1 MLHLSVILN
10 CQYPELK
17 LSCSKQNKGG
27 AMFARNV
34 NVILICTSASRG
46 SIFEFNYFDSSVIYA
61 SKKCQEKG
69 WVLELRTRS
78 EHQDWMDV
86 LPFWIQTHF
95 HMSYVIYN
103 VQLSRWTMWW
113 QARLFEFIWN
123 VKGSSGNESKSHHF
137 NIKHWLFNF
146 VMSCIIFSP
155 VQMIRWR
162 RTKHAAADS
171 KLQVV
176 LQCCSRVLHT
186 CSVSS

>member
-103 VQLSRWTMWW
+103 VQLSRWAMWW
-113 QARLFEFIWN
+113 QASGKTLGIYFTASLSEVLRSWNSRQLLHISGTCPGDNSAYNWYLRLFT
-123 VKGSSGNESKSHHF
+123 
-137 NIKHWLFNF
+137 
-146 VMSCIIFSP
+146 CAP
-155 VQMIRWR
+155 V
-162 RTKHAAADS
+162 H
-171 KLQVV
+171 
-176 LQCCSRVLHT
+176 
-186 CSVSS
+186 